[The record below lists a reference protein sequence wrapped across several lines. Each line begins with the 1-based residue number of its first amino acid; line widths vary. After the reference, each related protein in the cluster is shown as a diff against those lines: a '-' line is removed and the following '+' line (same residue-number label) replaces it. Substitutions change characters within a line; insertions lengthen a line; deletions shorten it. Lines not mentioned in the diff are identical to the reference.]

1 MNKKIAIVGAG
12 TAGLQLGLYLLQH
25 GITPRLYTDRKPED
39 YAATRLMNTVAH
51 HHVTV
56 EREDA
61 LGCNHWPSN
70 EYGYFG
76 HYYYIGTP
84 EPLHLYGDLARP
96 SRAVDYRIYQP
107 ALLKD
112 YIARGGEVVYGQ
124 VEYEDLTGI
133 SDDHDLTVICTGK
146 ATINQMFARN
156 EEFSPFD
163 RPQRMLCAG
172 LFKGIGPT
180 EVRAVTMYFS
190 PGHGEMIEIPTLS
203 FNGMCNALVFENHIG
218 GELEI
223 LAKTKYEDD
232 PRAFLDLM
240 LDRIERHYPTLYARI
255 DRDAFDVAN
264 SSLDLLQGG
273 VTPTVRATHTWL
285 ENGKLALALGD
296 VHAVVD
302 PVLGQGANMAS
313 YAAIIAGEE
322 IVANKVFDRR
332 FVEKVDSRRHDR
344 VMCATRWT
352 NYMLSSLKSL
362 SPDLLQFIGGG
373 LAQSRALT
381 DEFTENF
388 NFPERQW
395 DVFSDPAR
403 VAATVGIEPQR
414 VAAE

>member
-1 MNKKIAIVGAG
+1 MDKKIAIVGAG

-39 YAATRLMNTVAH
+39 YAQARLMNTVAH

-61 LGCNHWPSN
+61 LGCNHWPSG
-70 EYGYFG
+70 EFGYFG

-84 EPLHLYGDLARP
+84 EPLHIYGDLVRP

-107 ALLKD
+107 TLLRD

-124 VEYEDLTGI
+124 VEYEDLAGI
-133 SDDHDLTVICTGK
+133 SEGHDLTVICTGK
-146 ATINQMFARN
+146 GAINQMFPRN

-172 LFKGIGPT
+172 LFKGIGET
-180 EVRAVTMYFS
+180 ETRAVTMYFA
-190 PGHGEMIEIPTLS
+190 PGHGELIEIPTLS
-203 FNGMCNALVFENHIG
+203 FNGMCKALVFENHIG
-218 GELEI
+218 GDLEI

-232 PRAFLDLM
+232 PRAFLDIL
-240 LDRIERHYPTLYARI
+240 LDRIQRHYPTLHARI
-255 DRDAFDVAN
+255 DRAEFDLAN
-264 SSLDLLQGG
+264 SHRDLLQGG

-313 YAAIIAGEE
+313 YAAVITGEE
-322 IVANKVFDRR
+322 IVANRVFDKR
-332 FVEKVDSRRHDR
+332 FVEKVDARRHDR
-344 VMCATRWT
+344 VMSGTRWT
-352 NYMLSSLKSL
+352 NYMLTSLKAL
-362 SPDLLQFIGGG
+362 SPDLLQYIGG

-403 VAATVGIEPQR
+403 VAITVACMTDR

>member
-12 TAGLQLGLYLLQH
+12 TAGLQLGLHLLQN

-96 SRAVDYRIYQP
+96 SRAVDYRLYQP

-112 YIARGGEVVYGQ
+112 YIARGGDVVYGQ
-124 VEYEDLTGI
+124 VEYEDLTAI

-163 RPQRMLCAG
+163 RPQRILCAG

-218 GELEI
+218 GDLEI

-313 YAAIIAGEE
+313 YAAIITGEE

-332 FVEKVDSRRHDR
+332 FVEKVDARRHDR

>member
-1 MNKKIAIVGAG
+1 MTKRIAIIGAG
-12 TAGLQLGLYLLQH
+12 TAGLQLGLHLLQN
-25 GITPRLYTDRKPED
+25 GITPRIYTDRRPED
-39 YAATRLMNTVAH
+39 YASSRLMNTVAH

-61 LGCNHWPSN
+61 LGCNHWPSDQ
-70 EYGYFG
+70 YGYFG

-84 EPLHLYGDLARP
+84 EPMQMFGHLARP

-107 ALLKD
+107 TLLND
-112 YIARGGEVVYGQ
+112 FVARGGEVVYGP
-124 VEYEDLTGI
+124 VEFEDLVGI
-133 SDDHDLTVICTGK
+133 SDAHDLLVVSTGK
-146 ATINQMFARN
+146 GAINQMFPRN

-180 EVRAVTMYFS
+180 ETRAVTWYFS

-223 LAKTKYEDD
+223 LAKTKYEEN

-240 LDRIERHYPTLYARI
+240 LGLIERHYPTLYARI
-255 DRDAFDVAN
+255 DREEFDLAN
-264 SSLDLLQGG
+264 SHLDLLQGG
-273 VTPTVRATHTWL
+273 VTPTVRASHTWL

-296 VHAVVD
+296 VHSVVD

-322 IVANKVFDRR
+322 IVANNVFDQR
-332 FVEKVDSRRHDR
+332 FVEKLDARRHDR
-344 VMCATRWT
+344 VICGSRWT
-352 NYMLSSLKSL
+352 NYMLTSLRTL
-362 SPDLLQFIGGG
+362 APDLVQYIGAVAHNPA
-373 LAQSRALT
+373 LA
-381 DEFTENF
+381 DDFTENF

-403 VAATVGIEPQR
+403 VAANIASMTQK